1 MRTSHLGVAV
11 LLAGLV
17 VLSAGGAAYVDAQKC
32 RTVAG
37 VTVTQVEDPPADL
50 QRVAYA
56 DLTDDQ
62 REVFDQVRG
71 ARQALVRRGV
81 FEDPLVVAYEGD
93 DYVVAVSEEQDCG
106 DPGSDGVRVPLVGG
120 AALLLAGAAV
130 AKYGD

>member
-37 VTVTQVEDPPADL
+37 VTVTQVEEPPADL
-50 QRVAYA
+50 PRTAYGN
-56 DLTDDQ
+56 LTDDQ

-71 ARQALVRRGV
+71 ARQALVQRGV
-81 FEDPLVVAYEGD
+81 FVDPLVVTYEGD
-93 DYVVAVSEEQDCG
+93 DYVVGVSEEQDCG
-106 DPGSDGVRVPLVGG
+106 DPAGDGVRGPLVGG
-120 AALLLAGAAV
+120 AAMLLAGAAV
-130 AKYGD
+130 AKYGN